1 MASDAR
7 VRYTKMV
14 IQQSFAT
21 LLRERPLNKVT
32 VKGICELAQI
42 NRATFYKH
50 YADAYDLMDQMEEE
64 ALAKLQTTIR
74 DSTGDGI
81 QKTLVHILDKMH
93 AEGDLYQALFSENGD
108 PAFPMKAFR
117 ACYAELEGYSREEFP
132 HLTEGQRAWAF
143 AYVAQGSTGVLNC
156 WVAGGMRQPTD
167 EVATFIAGIT
177 TAALQSLR

>member
-1 MASDAR
+1 MANDAR

-14 IQQSFAT
+14 IRRSFAT

-64 ALAKLQTTIR
+64 ALAELQATIR

-81 QKTLVHILDKMH
+81 QRTLVHILDKMR

-108 PAFPMKAFR
+108 PSFPMKVFR
-117 ACYAELEGYSREEFP
+117 TCYEEVEGYSQGELP
-132 HLTEGQRAWAF
+132 HLTEDQRAWAF

-156 WVAGGMRQPTD
+156 WVAGGMREPTD
-167 EVATFIAGIT
+167 EVAAFIAGLT
-177 TAALQSLR
+177 MAALQSLR